1 MDARISETLIPK
13 VMVFHDGRL
22 QPATVRISGGRI
34 EEIIPEDEAD
44 PSLMLLPGVIDAHV
58 HFREPGLTTKAD
70 ISSESR
76 AAAAGGVTYVLDMPN
91 VNPTTTTPEALAQ
104 KQALFKEKCVVNYG
118 IWYGITA
125 DNIDQALNDY
135 GQPDSLHRDEICG
148 FKVFLGSSTGG
159 MLMNDREKLK
169 KLFANTQRVIGIHSE
184 SEDIIRKN
192 ADQYRQLFGEKEVP
206 IEYHPK
212 IRNAQ
217 ACLETTKLAVDLA
230 LETGAQLHVCHLT
243 TQDELDYTTKV
254 LSNSS
259 NPSNPSTFSNPS
271 NSSNFSTLSNSST
284 PSNPTPPITLEACVA
299 HLWFSQEDYKKKG
312 ALIKCNPAIKRIQ
325 DRDALRKALTDGRIF
340 SIATDHA
347 PHLLSDKQGGALRA
361 ASGMPSVQ
369 YSLLAMLEL
378 CRQGILP
385 LSKVVELMSVNPAKR
400 FDLTGRGEIRVGNFA
415 DLVLVSSASQ
425 TIVSKENILSKC
437 GWSPFEGQ
445 TFSHQVLGTWVNG
458 KKVFG

>member
-22 QPATVRISGGRI
+22 QPATVRISEGRI
-34 EEIIPEDEAD
+34 EEIIPEEEAD

-159 MLMNDREKLK
+159 MLMNDRKKLK

-243 TQDELDYTTKV
+243 TQDELDYTTQV

-259 NPSNPSTFSNPS
+259 NP
-271 NSSNFSTLSNSST
+271 SNSST

-325 DRDALRKALTDGRIF
+325 DRDALRKTLTDGRIF

-378 CRQGILP
+378 CRQDILP

-425 TIVSKENILSKC
+425 TVVSKENILSKC